1 MGLVAVVFSAPRGRL
16 RWLLGALA
24 VGCVAARL
32 TQGLLA
38 HPAPPLVSQS
48 LLAVACALAAGVAV
62 HRALAAG
69 VAVHRARSTSAS

>member
-62 HRALAAG
+62 HRA
-69 VAVHRARSTSAS
+69 RSTSAS